1 MKIGDREVHDR
12 TRRAIMQSV
21 FSPDL
26 PDDADQLQGCWGVP
40 IALEM
45 FHERLISPIDFFEL
59 CQEAAGAAC
68 RVLGRKSD
76 VVPPSSRAA

>member
-1 MKIGDREVHDR
+1 
-12 TRRAIMQSV
+12 MQIA

-26 PDDADQLQGCWGVP
+26 TDDADQLERRWGVP

-45 FHERLISPIDFFEL
+45 LHERVISPIDFFEL
-59 CQEAAGAAC
+59 CQEAAAAAC
-68 RVLGRKSD
+68 RVLGRTSD